1 MIVAIISILA
11 GALGLTALVDNFVGS
26 ELTSQFLGGI
36 WSVLQF
42 LITPIIDLFMLI
54 WDKVQEIIRSFFFS

>member
-11 GALGLTALVDNFVGS
+11 GALGLTGLIDKIVGTDFTVGFIS
-26 ELTSQFLGGI
+26 GI

>member
-26 ELTSQFLGGI
+26 ELTAQFLGGI